1 MKKIEEFSFELSYN
15 DENQLYIISYIS
27 WGFIDIIRLFDEQEK
42 IEITNIHAIIFDYS
56 VDNDLYI
63 KNDNISD
70 IIGNI
75 INLKSIVDFFTN
87 LNFDFTI
94 NKLEFMID
102 EIEVSY
108 DDDSQLVIVIPFKD
122 IEKTDEL
129 LRKIV
134 LIQQNNRM

>member
-15 DENQLYIISYIS
+15 DEDQLYIISYIS

-94 NKLEFMID
+94 NKLGFMID

>member
-15 DENQLYIISYIS
+15 DEEQLYIISYIS

-42 IEITNIHAIIFDYS
+42 IELTNIHAIVFDYS
-56 VDNDLYI
+56 IDNDLYI
-63 KNDNISD
+63 KNDNIRD

-75 INLKSIVDFFTN
+75 SNLKSIVDFFTN

-102 EIEVSY
+102 EIEVFY

-122 IEKTDEL
+122 IEKTNEL